1 MDYYP
6 KLSLVI
12 GEHIFSYTL
21 FETLD
26 CVSRT
31 WSQRK
36 AAKKLGIS
44 HAVLNRR
51 IKESEEKLG
60 FRLVDTSGAGS
71 GLTDDAHKLLQKY
84 KKYMS
89 RLKKRER
96 PVICG
101 GYVSS
106 NLLEDLSMEYG
117 LNAVVYQ
124 TDDES
129 AIYLANMDMVDIL
142 TFDDPV
148 NAFMNDLDFIPIAYD
163 YLVLYPNNYQ
173 EINKLEDLN
182 GKNFFEVLDSP
193 QRLAWNTLDDHKIQ
207 YKLTEEVKSP
217 YDALKFIMNN
227 PEFYTFI
234 SRTLVEGSEILKN
247 DTRHVISSVIC
258 NKEDNRIS
266 KFLDYILTFKGQEIV
281 KRNGFE
287 RVR

>member
-6 KLSLVI
+6 KLSLAI

-36 AAKKLGIS
+36 AAKELGIS

-60 FRLVDTSGAGS
+60 FKLVDTSGAGS
-71 GLTDDAHKLLQKY
+71 GLTDDAHKLLQRY
-84 KKYMS
+84 RNYMS
-89 RLKKRER
+89 RLKKREK

-106 NLLEDLSMEYG
+106 NLLEDLSLEYG
-117 LNAVVYQ
+117 LEAVVYQ

-142 TFDDPV
+142 TLDDPL
-148 NAFMNDLDFIPIAYD
+148 NAFTRDLDFIPIAYD
-163 YLVLYPNNYQ
+163 HLVFVSGADTPINNLK
-173 EINKLEDLN
+173 ELN
-182 GKNFFEVLDSP
+182 DKNFAEITNSS
-193 QRLAWNTLDDHKIQ
+193 QRLAWKTLDQKNIKYQ
-207 YKLTEEVKSP
+207 IVKKFKSP
-217 YDALKFIMNN
+217 YKALEFVNN
-227 PEFYTFI
+227 NEYTYTFLNN
-234 SRTLVEGSEILKN
+234 SLFTGSDI
-247 DTRHVISSVIC
+247 I
-258 NKEDNRIS
+258 KEDTKHIIS
-266 KFLDYILTFKGQEIV
+266 LVVFNKDDKKINDFVDFVLGKGQYIIE
-281 KRNGFE
+281 KHGFGKIK
-287 RVR
+287 